1 MDRVKRLVDEY
12 PRQFWILLGGML
24 IISSGNGMVWPFL
37 TLLLRQRLDV
47 SLTTVGFLLSLQSG
61 ARLITTL
68 LAGPVVD
75 RLGRKWVMVASLAA
89 SSLGYIALGLASN
102 LQAWAA
108 ALIAIGAASPLFHVG
123 AEAMV
128 ADLIPP
134 ERRIEAFSLARMG
147 NNVGVALG
155 PAVGGFIATMSYAW
169 AFFAAAM
176 ANALF
181 AVMALAGLGE
191 TLPRSEARARQ
202 SHPTGGYGPL
212 LRDRPFLAFWATY
225 ALATVPSWLVFVY
238 LSVYAKEQFGVPE
251 SSYGFIMT
259 TNAMM
264 VVLLQYGVSRI
275 TKRYPDL
282 PMLAMGALFYALG
295 AGSVALGHSFSAF
308 LASMVLLTVGEMT
321 IVPTGTT
328 LTANLA
334 PAEMRGRYMGFL
346 GLTWG
351 LAGIIGPIF
360 GGYLNDH
367 VAPIAIWYGGLGLGL
382 AATLGF
388 LLLCGWL
395 GKSLRRQ
402 V

>member
-1 MDRVKRLVDEY
+1 
-12 PRQFWILLGGML
+12 
-24 IISSGNGMVWPFL
+24 
-37 TLLLRQRLDV
+37 
-47 SLTTVGFLLSLQSG
+47 
-61 ARLITTL
+61 
-68 LAGPVVD
+68 
-75 RLGRKWVMVASLAA
+75 
-89 SSLGYIALGLASN
+89 
-102 LQAWAA
+102 
-108 ALIAIGAASPLFHVG
+108 
-123 AEAMV
+123 
-128 ADLIPP
+128 
-134 ERRIEAFSLARMG
+134 
-147 NNVGVALG
+147 
-155 PAVGGFIATMSYAW
+155 MSYAW